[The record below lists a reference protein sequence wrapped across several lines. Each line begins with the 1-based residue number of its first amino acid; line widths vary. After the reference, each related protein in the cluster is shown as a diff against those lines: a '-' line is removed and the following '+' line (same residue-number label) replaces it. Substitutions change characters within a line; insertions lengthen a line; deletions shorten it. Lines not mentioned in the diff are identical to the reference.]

1 MNISKDSK
9 ELESREKE
17 LLKYFPSDYK
27 KPDEKNFRYRTKIE

>member
-9 ELESREKE
+9 ELESRE

-27 KPDEKNFRYRTKIE
+27 KPDEKISDTERKIE